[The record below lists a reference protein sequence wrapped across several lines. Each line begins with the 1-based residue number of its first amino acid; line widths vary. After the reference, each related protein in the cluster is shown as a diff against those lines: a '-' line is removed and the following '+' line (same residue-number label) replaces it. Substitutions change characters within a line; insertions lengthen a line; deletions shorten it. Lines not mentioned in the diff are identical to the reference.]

1 MSEPTIELV
10 ADGGQ
15 LVRLFDVVDG
25 NFPELVEPLLAMHLR
40 GFENYDYVR
49 KGIRRDAVESS
60 VRDGI
65 VVHQFVLCVDDNVCG
80 FSLVDTNLV
89 RNVAPNHFLYV
100 DADQRSVT
108 INGKRLGTWFLHH
121 TNEQVI
127 IDGAV
132 DSWGAVCE
140 ADSPRA
146 KIFLP
151 HGWVVLEDAYD
162 EPNFGW
168 AWPTNDIS
176 SFRHNLLWLPRPGA
190 NVDELKPKVRD
201 AAAAAFLLDMYQLRT
216 DEPLAERQCG
226 AELDRPG
233 PKRR

>member
-1 MSEPTIELV
+1 MSTQTIELV
-10 ADGGQ
+10 ADSGQ
-15 LVRLFDVVDG
+15 VIRLFDVVDG
-25 NFPELVEPLLAMHLR
+25 NFAELIDPLVGMHAR
-40 GFENYDYVR
+40 VFESYDYVR
-49 KGIRRDAVESS
+49 EGIRQDAATSS

-65 VVHQFVLCVDDNVCG
+65 VVHQFVLCVDNDVRG

-100 DADQRSVT
+100 DADARSIT
-108 INGKRLGTWFLHH
+108 IDGKRLGTWFLHH

-127 IDGAV
+127 RDGAAE
-132 DSWGAVCE
+132 SWGAVCE

-151 HGWVVLEDAYD
+151 HGWIVIDDAYD

-168 AWPTNDIS
+168 DWPNNDLS

-190 NVDELKPKVRD
+190 DIDTLMPKVRD

-216 DEPLAERQCG
+216 DEPLAARQCG
-226 AELDRPG
+226 SELHRAG
-233 PKRR
+233 PRRR